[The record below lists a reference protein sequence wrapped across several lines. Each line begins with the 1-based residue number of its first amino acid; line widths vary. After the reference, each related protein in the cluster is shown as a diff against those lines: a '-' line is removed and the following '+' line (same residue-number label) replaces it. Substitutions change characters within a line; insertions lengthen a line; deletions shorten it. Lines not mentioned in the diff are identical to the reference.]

1 MDQNYNLGFVLRR
14 KRLEL
19 GKTMKQVSI
28 EIDVSESYICR
39 VESNKRCNITL
50 DVFKKFIKVCKLDVP
65 EIMCILEI
73 DKREY

>member
-19 GKTMKQVSI
+19 GKTMKQVSV

-50 DVFKKFIKVCKLDVP
+50 DIFKKFIKVYKLDVP

-73 DKREY
+73 DKRRY

>member
-1 MDQNYNLGFVLRR
+1 MEQNYNLGVTLRK

-28 EIDVSESYICR
+28 EVDVSESYICR

-50 DVFKKFIKVCKLDVP
+50 DVFKKFIKVYKLDLP
-65 EIMCILEI
+65 EIMSILEI
-73 DKREY
+73 DKRRY